1 LSILEFFFLA
11 ASKFNRTRNCN
22 QKSHEKQ
29 NAETQRKPFSSAHIL
44 HNGDLPKFM
53 LRQGVNKLLV
63 HQLRIFSVA
72 ASTVHDIAT
81 KNLGRS
87 KMQTKELADSSAY
100 NDGDDD
106 DDNDDPSAQQQQQH

>member
-1 LSILEFFFLA
+1 
-11 ASKFNRTRNCN
+11 
-22 QKSHEKQ
+22 
-29 NAETQRKPFSSAHIL
+29 
-44 HNGDLPKFM
+44 M
-53 LRQGVNKLLV
+53 LRQVVNKLLV

-72 ASTVHDIAT
+72 ASTVHDTAT

-106 DDNDDPSAQQQQQH
+106 DDDDDDPSAQQQQQH

>member
-1 LSILEFFFLA
+1 
-11 ASKFNRTRNCN
+11 
-22 QKSHEKQ
+22 
-29 NAETQRKPFSSAHIL
+29 
-44 HNGDLPKFM
+44 M

-72 ASTVHDIAT
+72 ASTVHDTAT

-106 DDNDDPSAQQQQQH
+106 DNDDPSAQQQQQH

>member
-1 LSILEFFFLA
+1 
-11 ASKFNRTRNCN
+11 
-22 QKSHEKQ
+22 
-29 NAETQRKPFSSAHIL
+29 
-44 HNGDLPKFM
+44 M
-53 LRQGVNKLLV
+53 LRQVVNKLLV

-72 ASTVHDIAT
+72 ASTVHDTAT

-106 DDNDDPSAQQQQQH
+106 DNDDPSAQQQQQH

>member
-1 LSILEFFFLA
+1 
-11 ASKFNRTRNCN
+11 
-22 QKSHEKQ
+22 
-29 NAETQRKPFSSAHIL
+29 
-44 HNGDLPKFM
+44 M
-53 LRQGVNKLLV
+53 LRRVVNKLLV

-72 ASTVHDIAT
+72 ASTVHDTAT

-106 DDNDDPSAQQQQQH
+106 DDDDDPSAQLQQQH

>member
-1 LSILEFFFLA
+1 
-11 ASKFNRTRNCN
+11 
-22 QKSHEKQ
+22 
-29 NAETQRKPFSSAHIL
+29 
-44 HNGDLPKFM
+44 M
-53 LRQGVNKLLV
+53 LRQVVNKLLV

-72 ASTVHDIAT
+72 ASTVHDTAT

-106 DDNDDPSAQQQQQH
+106 DDDDDPSAQQQQQH

>member
-1 LSILEFFFLA
+1 
-11 ASKFNRTRNCN
+11 
-22 QKSHEKQ
+22 
-29 NAETQRKPFSSAHIL
+29 
-44 HNGDLPKFM
+44 M
-53 LRQGVNKLLV
+53 LRRVVNKLLV

-72 ASTVHDIAT
+72 ASTVHDTAT

-106 DDNDDPSAQQQQQH
+106 DDDDDDPSAQLQQQH

>member
-1 LSILEFFFLA
+1 
-11 ASKFNRTRNCN
+11 
-22 QKSHEKQ
+22 
-29 NAETQRKPFSSAHIL
+29 
-44 HNGDLPKFM
+44 M
-53 LRQGVNKLLV
+53 LRRVVNKLLV

-72 ASTVHDIAT
+72 ASTVHDTAT

-106 DDNDDPSAQQQQQH
+106 DDDDDPSAQQQQQH

>member
-1 LSILEFFFLA
+1 
-11 ASKFNRTRNCN
+11 
-22 QKSHEKQ
+22 
-29 NAETQRKPFSSAHIL
+29 
-44 HNGDLPKFM
+44 M
-53 LRQGVNKLLV
+53 LRRVVNKLLV

-72 ASTVHDIAT
+72 ASTVHDTAT

-106 DDNDDPSAQQQQQH
+106 DDDDNPSAQQQQQH